1 MSKVIN
7 MDASKKEEK
16 LQEIFE
22 QLESLKDAFAE
33 VIDVYEDEDADSQ
46 IVDTLIEA
54 MDALEDAYDGIEEV
68 IDQEV

>member
-7 MDASKKEEK
+7 MDTLKKEEK

>member
-7 MDASKKEEK
+7 MDALKKEEK

>member
-7 MDASKKEEK
+7 MDVLKKEEK